1 MLTGK
6 SIVLGVTGSIA
17 AYKIANLASMLVK
30 LNADVHVIMTQNA
43 THFITPMTFETL
55 TNNKCI
61 VDTFD
66 RNFNF
71 DVKHVSLAKKGD
83 LFLVAP
89 CTANVIGKVAS
100 GICDDMLT
108 TTIMATKAPVL
119 FAPAMNTGMWENP
132 ILQDNLQKLQHYG
145 YHIISPV
152 VGRLACG
159 DTGSGK
165 MPSEETLLSHILL
178 HLAKEKDLS
187 GKKLL
192 ITAGPTQEAID
203 PVRFITNHSSGKMG
217 YALAKMAA
225 LRGAEVTLVSG
236 PVCLQPFVGVNKIDV
251 VSAADMFDAV
261 TSISSTQDAII
272 MCSAV
277 ADYTPST
284 YSDQKVKK
292 SDADLHIPLTRTQDI
307 LGYLGAHKRP
317 GQILVGFS
325 METENLIENSR
336 SKLASK
342 NADIICANSIS
353 SSSTGFAVDT
363 NQVTLITPDAVTP
376 LPLCSKEETANLIL
390 NTSATPPSSSPW
402 PPTTVPSPTPGASRR
417 ARKKP
422 LPSSATNSNK
432 DFGNTMWKR
441 QTSRVSSSPPSY
453 PR

>member
-6 SIVLGVTGSIA
+6 TIVLGVTGSIA

-71 DVKHVSLAKKGD
+71 DVKHVSLAKRGD

-89 CTANVIGKVAS
+89 CTANVIGKVAN

-119 FAPAMNTGMWENP
+119 FSPAMNTGMWENP
-132 ILQDNLQKLQHYG
+132 VLQDNLKKLQHYG
-145 YHIISPV
+145 YHVIEPV

-165 MPSEETLLSHILL
+165 MPSEETLLEHILL
-178 HLAKEKDLS
+178 HLAREKDLK
-187 GKKLL
+187 GKRLL

-203 PVRFITNHSSGKMG
+203 PVRFISNRSSGKMG
-217 YALAKMAA
+217 YALAKMAV
-225 LRGAEVTLVSG
+225 LRGAQATLVSG
-236 PVCLQPFVGVNKIDV
+236 PVSIAPFAGIETVAVRSAQQMFEAVSERSAESDV
-251 VSAADMFDAV
+251 V
-261 TSISSTQDAII
+261 I

-277 ADYTPST
+277 ADYKPAS
-284 YSDQKVKK
+284 YSEQKMKK
-292 SDADLHIPLTRTQDI
+292 NDNCMSIPLTRTQDI
-307 LGYLGAHKRP
+307 LGWLGDHKQA
-317 GQILVGFS
+317 GQVLVGFS

-336 SKLASK
+336 RKLTK
-342 NADIICANSIS
+342 KHADLICANSIAS
-353 SSSTGFAVDT
+353 EQTGFAVDT
-363 NQVTLITPDAVTP
+363 NKVTLITQENVTE
-376 LPLCSKEETANLIL
+376 LPLCTKEETADLIL
-390 NTSATPPSSSPW
+390 DSI
-402 PPTTVPSPTPGASRR
+402 
-417 ARKKP
+417 
-422 LPSSATNSNK
+422 K
-432 DFGNTMWKR
+432 DYFKN
-441 QTSRVSSSPPSY
+441 
-453 PR
+453 

>member
-1 MLTGK
+1 M
-6 SIVLGVTGSIA
+6 LGVTGSIA

-83 LFLVAP
+83 LFMVAP

-100 GICDDMLT
+100 GICDDMLS

-132 ILQDNLQKLQHYG
+132 ILQDNLQKLKHYG
-145 YHIISPV
+145 YHIIEPV

-165 MPSEETLLSHILL
+165 MPSEETLLEHILL

-187 GKKLL
+187 GKRILV
-192 ITAGPTQEAID
+192 TAGPTQEAID
-203 PVRFITNHSSGKMG
+203 PVRYITNHSSGKMG
-217 YALAKMAA
+217 YAIAKMAV
-225 LRGAEVTLVSG
+225 LRGAQVTLVSG
-236 PVCLQPFVGVNKIDV
+236 PVSIQPFAGIQVVPV
-251 VSAADMFDAV
+251 VSAKDMFEAV
-261 TSISSTQDAII
+261 TTRSAEHDIII

-277 ADYTPST
+277 ADYTPAH

-292 SDADLHIPLTRTQDI
+292 QDGDLSIALTRTNDI
-307 LGYLGAHKRP
+307 LAWLGEHKKN

-325 METENLIENSR
+325 METEHLIENSR
-336 SKLASK
+336 EKLTK
-342 NADIICANSIS
+342 KHADLICANSIATNQ
-353 SSSTGFAVDT
+353 TGFAVDT
-363 NQVTLITPDAVTP
+363 NKVTIITQAGIVE
-376 LPLCSKEETANLIL
+376 LPLCPKEETANLIL
-390 NTSATPPSSSPW
+390 DHI
-402 PPTTVPSPTPGASRR
+402 
-417 ARKKP
+417 
-422 LPSSATNSNK
+422 NSL
-432 DFGNTMWKR
+432 
-441 QTSRVSSSPPSY
+441 
-453 PR
+453 

>member
-89 CTANVIGKVAS
+89 CTANVIGKVAG

-119 FAPAMNTGMWENP
+119 FSPAMNTGMWENP
-132 ILQDNLQKLQHYG
+132 ILQDNLQKLKRYG
-145 YHIISPV
+145 YHIIEPIE
-152 VGRLACG
+152 GRLACG
-159 DTGSGK
+159 DIGSGK
-165 MPSEETLLSHILL
+165 MPSEETLLQHILL
-178 HLAKEKDLS
+178 HLAKEKNLK
-187 GKKLL
+187 GKKML

-217 YALAKMAA
+217 YAIAKMAV

-236 PVCLQPFVGVNKIDV
+236 PVSIQPFAGIKKIDV
-251 VSAADMFDAV
+251 RSAQDMFEAV
-261 TSISSTQDAII
+261 TSRSADQDVII

-277 ADYTPST
+277 ADYKPASCA
-284 YSDQKVKK
+284 DQKVKK
-292 SDADLHIPLTRTQDI
+292 NDAEMSIALTRTQDI
-307 LGYLGAHKRP
+307 LGFLGAHKRE
-317 GQILVGFS
+317 GQVLVGFS

-336 SKLASK
+336 AKLMTK
-342 NADIICANSIS
+342 NADLICANSIAS
-353 SSSTGFAVDT
+353 AQTGFAVDT
-363 NQVTLITPDAVTP
+363 NKVTLITQQEVTE
-376 LPLCSKEETANLIL
+376 LPLCSKEETADLIL
-390 NTSATPPSSSPW
+390 DKVCT
-402 PPTTVPSPTPGASRR
+402 
-417 ARKKP
+417 
-422 LPSSATNSNK
+422 
-432 DFGNTMWKR
+432 
-441 QTSRVSSSPPSY
+441 Y
-453 PR
+453 

>member
-71 DVKHVSLAKKGD
+71 DVKHVSLAKKGQ
-83 LFLVAP
+83 LFLIAP
-89 CTANVIGKVAS
+89 CTANVIGKVAN

-119 FAPAMNTGMWENP
+119 FSPAMNTGMWENP
-132 ILQDNLQKLQHYG
+132 ILQDNLQKLKHYG
-145 YHIISPV
+145 YHIIEPIE
-152 VGRLACG
+152 GRLACG
-159 DTGSGK
+159 DTGNGK
-165 MPSEETLLSHILL
+165 MASEETLLQHILL
-178 HLAKEKDLS
+178 HLAKEQDLK

-203 PVRFITNHSSGKMG
+203 PVRFITNHSAGKMG

-236 PVCLQPFVGVNKIDV
+236 PVSLQPFAGVRKIDV
-251 VSAADMFDAV
+251 ISAQDMFEAV
-261 TSISSTQDAII
+261 TSRSAEQDAII

-277 ADYTPST
+277 ADYKPAT
-284 YSDQKVKK
+284 YASQKVKK
-292 SDADLHIPLTRTQDI
+292 SDADLRIDLTRTLDI
-307 LGYLGAHKRP
+307 LGYLGEHKRD
-317 GQILVGFS
+317 GQVLVGFS
-325 METENLIENSR
+325 METEQLLENSR
-336 SKLASK
+336 AKLDKK
-342 NADIICANSIS
+342 NADLICANSIS
-353 SSSTGFAVDT
+353 SSQTGFAVDT
-363 NQVTLITPDAVTP
+363 NKVTLITRQEVTE
-376 LPLCSKEETANLIL
+376 LPLCSKEQTADLIL
-390 NTSATPPSSSPW
+390 DKICT
-402 PPTTVPSPTPGASRR
+402 
-417 ARKKP
+417 
-422 LPSSATNSNK
+422 
-432 DFGNTMWKR
+432 F
-441 QTSRVSSSPPSY
+441 
-453 PR
+453 

>member
-6 SIVLGVTGSIA
+6 TIVLGVTGSIA

-71 DVKHVSLAKKGD
+71 DVKHVSLAKWGD

-89 CTANVIGKVAS
+89 CTANVIGKVAN

-119 FAPAMNTGMWENP
+119 FSPAMNTGMWENP
-132 ILQDNLQKLQHYG
+132 VLQDNLKKLQHYG
-145 YHIISPV
+145 YHVIEPV

-165 MPSEETLLSHILL
+165 MPSEETLLEHILL
-178 HLAKEKDLS
+178 HLAREKDLK
-187 GKKLL
+187 GKRLL

-203 PVRFITNHSSGKMG
+203 PVRFISNRSSGKMG
-217 YALAKMAA
+217 YALAKMAV
-225 LRGAEVTLVSG
+225 LRGAQVTLVSG
-236 PVCLQPFVGVNKIDV
+236 PVSIAPFAGIETVAVRSAQQMFEAVSERSAESDV
-251 VSAADMFDAV
+251 V
-261 TSISSTQDAII
+261 I

-277 ADYTPST
+277 ADYKPAS
-284 YSDQKVKK
+284 YSERKIKK
-292 SDADLHIPLTRTQDI
+292 SDNDMSIPLTRTQDI
-307 LGYLGAHKRP
+307 LGWLGDHKQA
-317 GQILVGFS
+317 GQVLVGFS

-336 SKLASK
+336 RKLTK
-342 NADIICANSIS
+342 KHADLICANSIAS
-353 SSSTGFAVDT
+353 EQTGFAVDT
-363 NQVTLITPDAVTP
+363 NKVTLITQENVTE
-376 LPLCSKEETANLIL
+376 LPLCTKEETADLIL
-390 NTSATPPSSSPW
+390 DSI
-402 PPTTVPSPTPGASRR
+402 
-417 ARKKP
+417 
-422 LPSSATNSNK
+422 K
-432 DFGNTMWKR
+432 DYIKN
-441 QTSRVSSSPPSY
+441 
-453 PR
+453 